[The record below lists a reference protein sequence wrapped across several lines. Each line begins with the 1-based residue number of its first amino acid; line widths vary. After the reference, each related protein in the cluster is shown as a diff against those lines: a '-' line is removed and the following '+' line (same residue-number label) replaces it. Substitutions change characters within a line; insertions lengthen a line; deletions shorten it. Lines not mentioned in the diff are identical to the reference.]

1 MGFFDK
7 LKAGLSKTK
16 SSFMGGLNSLFSGSK
31 KIDEDFYDELEE
43 TLSDGIS
50 PQAFEDVD
58 FKMVLN
64 EFLEGLRPESRKVFL
79 KRFFFL
85 DTIPQIAA
93 DMGISESKVKSL
105 LFRARSKFR
114 SHILGKEHKR

>member
-43 TLSDGIS
+43 TLIMSDLGGRTSEEIV
-50 PQAFEDVD
+50 E
-58 FKMVLN
+58 K
-64 EFLEGLRPESRKVFL
+64 LR
-79 KRFFFL
+79 
-85 DTIPQIAA
+85 A
-93 DMGISESKVKSL
+93 KVKAEKIFIWREKHALTCVLSE
-105 LFRARSKFR
+105 R
-114 SHILGKEHKR
+114 I